1 MNRPLF
7 YPADLGKLYSQELP
21 RSTRKGDG
29 SSKDVVSR
37 KRRKTQH
44 SDSPSVSSSIL
55 PERAEPSVF
64 PRGTVTTDVKAEVQV
79 DFNSHEMKNGES
91 VSQLRKM
98 VFGKLEYTTAQ
109 RL

>member
-1 MNRPLF
+1 
-7 YPADLGKLYSQELP
+7 
-21 RSTRKGDG
+21 
-29 SSKDVVSR
+29 
-37 KRRKTQH
+37 
-44 SDSPSVSSSIL
+44 
-55 PERAEPSVF
+55 
-64 PRGTVTTDVKAEVQV
+64 VKAEVQV